1 MTSTPDPRRLPS
13 GGAVPEGAEGDL
25 DLLGAAVGEKM
36 GLHFPPERRGDLW
49 RAVRDLARETK
60 AADARSLLAFLA
72 AHPLSEEL
80 TERLAPHLTVGET
93 YFFRERKSLEAFR
106 KHVLPEYLARGRL
119 RVWCAGC
126 SSGEEPYTVAMLVHE
141 ERLPERTMALRVLG
155 TDINP
160 RALEKARRG
169 VYSRWSFRGM
179 SEEFRQKYFD
189 PASPQTFAV
198 KPRFRE
204 EVSFSLH
211 NLVGDK
217 ISPWHDA
224 EPVDVIFC
232 RNVLI
237 YFAPATIALILDR
250 FYRLL
255 APGGWLLVAPCETSI
270 LLASRFSSVSCL
282 GATLYRK
289 GSPDSGVASVFPM
302 REFPALDPMF
312 PDDVPD
318 DRGAWNGGV
327 VSPRRD
333 LPELLAE
340 AWGDGGASAP
350 EEAADLRDSASDPE
364 ERWDAAAALGPLE
377 EPGCAPSPEE
387 PPEDARVQ
395 EAYAGGRWSDAEN
408 VLRSLGVTST
418 ERQLLMAR
426 IQANQGK
433 YAEALEWCHR
443 ALEGG
448 KSDPRIHYLLASLR
462 QEMGEAEE
470 AMRALRSAL
479 FLDPDFVAAHY
490 ALGTLALAAQRAGDA
505 RRHFRNALT
514 LLSRMPEEEEMPESG
529 GMTARHL
536 LQTLRNLEQGGALGE

>member
-1 MTSTPDPRRLPS
+1 MDSVPDPRRLSS
-13 GGAVPEGAEGDL
+13 GTAVPAGTEDDL

-36 GLHFPPERRGDLW
+36 GLHFPSERRGDLW

-60 AADARSLLAFLA
+60 APDARSLLAFLA
-72 AHPLSEEL
+72 THPLSEAL

-106 KHVLPEYLARGRL
+106 SRVLPEYLTRGRL

-141 ERLPERTMALRVLG
+141 ARSPEHPMALRILG

-179 SEEFRQKYFD
+179 SEELRQRYFD

-204 EVSFSLH
+204 EVSFAPH
-211 NLVGDK
+211 NLVGEK

-237 YFAPATIALILDR
+237 YFAPATIAMILDR

-270 LLASRFSSVSCL
+270 LLASRFTSVACD

-289 GSPDSGVASVFPM
+289 AAPGSGVFSGYQTPKALEAPVL
-302 REFPALDPMF
+302 EFS
-312 PDDVPD
+312 DDT
-318 DRGAWNGGV
+318 RGTG
-327 VSPRRD
+327 
-333 LPELLAE
+333 E
-340 AWGDGGASAP
+340 AWGGNRECLQENFSGPLVEEWDSGEALAVSE
-350 EEAADLRDSASDPE
+350 EEALLDSPSNPEDRRDT
-364 ERWDAAAALGPLE
+364 AAALGILE
-377 EPGCAPSPEE
+377 EASQPMAPEY
-387 PPEDARVQ
+387 ARAQ
-395 EAYAGGRWSDAEN
+395 EAYAGGRWTDAEH
-408 VLRSLGVTST
+408 LLLALGVTSG
-418 ERQLLMAR
+418 ERRLLMAR

-433 YAEALEWCHR
+433 YGEALAWCQQ
-443 ALEGG
+443 ALEEN
-448 KSDPRIHYLLASLR
+448 KSNPQIHYLLALIR
-462 QEMGEAEE
+462 QEMGEMEE

-514 LLSRMPEEEEMPESG
+514 LLSRMPEEEEVPESG

>member
-1 MTSTPDPRRLPS
+1 MDSVPDPRRLSS
-13 GGAVPEGAEGDL
+13 GTAVPAGTEDDL

-36 GLHFPPERRGDLW
+36 GLHFPSERRGDLW

-60 AADARSLLAFLA
+60 APDARSLLAFLA
-72 AHPLSEEL
+72 THPLSEAL

-106 KHVLPEYLARGRL
+106 SRVLPEYLTRGRL

-141 ERLPERTMALRVLG
+141 ARSPEHPMALRILG

-169 VYSRWSFRGM
+169 IYSRWSFRGM
-179 SEEFRQKYFD
+179 SEELRQRYFD

-204 EVSFSLH
+204 EVSFAPH
-211 NLVGDK
+211 NLVGEK

-237 YFAPATIALILDR
+237 YFAPATIAMILDR

-302 REFPALDPMF
+302 REFPAPHPTF

-364 ERWDAAAALGPLE
+364 ERWDAAAALGPQACPL
-377 EPGCAPSPEE
+377 SH
-387 PPEDARVQ
+387 
-395 EAYAGGRWSDAEN
+395 
-408 VLRSLGVTST
+408 LR
-418 ERQLLMAR
+418 
-426 IQANQGK
+426 
-433 YAEALEWCHR
+433 
-443 ALEGG
+443 
-448 KSDPRIHYLLASLR
+448 
-462 QEMGEAEE
+462 
-470 AMRALRSAL
+470 
-479 FLDPDFVAAHY
+479 
-490 ALGTLALAAQRAGDA
+490 
-505 RRHFRNALT
+505 
-514 LLSRMPEEEEMPESG
+514 
-529 GMTARHL
+529 
-536 LQTLRNLEQGGALGE
+536 